1 MNPLEQCW
9 RQLNDERAN
18 RLYRKLPGLK
28 AYLTSKLP
36 TLNSPKIYEYL
47 C

>member
-9 RQLNDERAN
+9 RQLNDGRAN
-18 RLYRKLPGLK
+18 RLYREVSELK
-28 AYLTSKLP
+28 AYLTAKLP
-36 TLNSPKIYEYL
+36 TLTSPKIYEYL